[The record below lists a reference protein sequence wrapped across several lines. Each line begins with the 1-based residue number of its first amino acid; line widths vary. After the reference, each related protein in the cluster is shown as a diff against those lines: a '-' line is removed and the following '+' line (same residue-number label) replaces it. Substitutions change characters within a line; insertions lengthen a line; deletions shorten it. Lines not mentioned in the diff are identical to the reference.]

1 MPQGEIATT
10 VLLQYGGWAAAALSI
25 LLLILAIVYRGR
37 WHAARDA
44 LGDAAQ
50 RAEAAEVAL
59 SSAPLGCL
67 AFSHVDG
74 TIQASPRLIEVLG
87 LDERE
92 PTVALSGVLGAFED
106 AGARKLSI
114 ALEALLARGGGFS
127 HKLRTADGARTFEVS
142 GQRARSDTGDS
153 AIDFV
158 WFHDV
163 TETERAVLEAEA
175 GRRLLEQTLDSLPL
189 PVWRRNE
196 ALELTYCNRAY
207 ARAVDAEPAEAAAQ
221 GIELLGKAKAD
232 AAQEL
237 ARRAADLAGEAASE
251 SHHVVIEGA
260 RRLLEIAERP
270 LGDGTLVGHAVD
282 RTDADELAAELKRHV
297 EAHDDVL
304 ENLGSAIAI
313 FGQDLRLRF
322 FNTAYARLW
331 HLDEGFLNTEPPLGD
346 ILEVLRE
353 QRRWPEHPNFP
364 EYKRDWLRSLRTL
377 IDTTEELIHL
387 PDGTTL
393 RGLAS
398 PHPFGGVLFTYEDVT
413 DRLTLERS
421 YNTLIEVQS
430 ETLNNLYEGVAVF
443 GADGR
448 LKLSNPAYARM
459 WELAQELLEQ
469 SPHVRQ
475 LLEQGRPFYDV
486 DPEIWDSYVEA
497 RAASATEAESRNG
510 QRTRA
515 DGSVLDWRQVP
526 LPDGASLFTFLDVT
540 DSIRVERA
548 LRERNDAL
556 ETADR
561 LKSEFIANISY
572 ELRTPLNAIV
582 GFAEILENQFFGALN
597 ARQLEYSR
605 GIVEAS
611 QRLIAL
617 INDILDLATIEA
629 GYMELDLA
637 DVDIKETLDSIQ
649 TLGHERARNQNI
661 ALKLECP
668 ADIGTVTA
676 DGRRLKQALFNLLS
690 NAFKFTPDGG
700 SITISALRQDG
711 EIQLIVSDSGIG
723 IREEDLGRVFGT
735 FERGTAQ
742 SGQATQTGAGLG
754 LSLVKSLVELHG
766 GRVDLHSAP
775 QQGTK
780 VICHIPLKA
789 VAVSGPPAEQ
799 TLSA

>member
-10 VLLQYGGWAAAALSI
+10 VLLQYGGWAAAALCI
-25 LLLILAIVYRGR
+25 LFLILAMVYRGR
-37 WHAARDA
+37 WQAAQEA
-44 LGDAAQ
+44 AGGAAQ
-50 RAEAAEVAL
+50 RARAAEIAL
-59 SSAPLGCL
+59 SSAPVGCL
-67 AFSHVDG
+67 AFSHLDG
-74 TIQASPRLIEVLG
+74 SIQASPRLVEVLG
-87 LDERE
+87 LDEQE

-106 AGARKLSI
+106 AGARRLSV
-114 ALEALLARGGGFS
+114 ALEGLLARGGGFAET
-127 HKLRTADGARTFEVS
+127 LRTAEGARTFAVTGERTQPES
-142 GQRARSDTGDS
+142 GES

-158 WFHDV
+158 WFQDV
-163 TETERAVLEAEA
+163 TQAERALGEAEA
-175 GRRLLEQTLDSLPL
+175 GRRLLAETLDSLPL
-189 PVWRRNE
+189 PVWRRDA
-196 ALELTYCNRAY
+196 ALKLTYCNRAY
-207 ARAVDAEPAEAAAQ
+207 SQAVDADRAAAQ
-221 GIELLGKAKAD
+221 GIELLGKAKAE
-232 AAQEL
+232 AALDL
-237 ARRAADLAGEAASE
+237 ARRAAGEAKAVRE

-282 RTDADELAAELKRHV
+282 RTDAEELAREVKRHV
-297 EAHDDVL
+297 AAHDDVL
-304 ENLGSAIAI
+304 EHLGSAIAI
-313 FGQDLRLRF
+313 VGKDLRLRF
-322 FNTAYARLW
+322 FNSAYARLW
-331 HLDEGFLNTEPPLGD
+331 HLDESFLNTEPPLGD

-364 EYKRDWLRSLRTL
+364 EYKREWLRNLQTL

-393 RGLAS
+393 RGVAS

-421 YNTLIEVQS
+421 YNTLIEVQR
-430 ETLNNLYEGVAVF
+430 ETLNNLYEAVAVF

-448 LKLSNPAYARM
+448 LKLFNPAYAGM
-459 WELAQELLEQ
+459 WKLTRELLEQ

-475 LLEQGRPFYDV
+475 VLEQARPFYDV
-486 DPEIWDSYVEA
+486 GSERWDAYVEA

-540 DSIRVERA
+540 DTNRVERA
-548 LRERNDAL
+548 LRDRNDAL

-629 GYMELDLA
+629 GYLELDLA
-637 DVDIKETLDSIQ
+637 PVDIKEILESIQ

-661 ALKLECP
+661 ALKVECP
-668 ADIGTVTA
+668 DELGTVTA

-700 SITISALRQDG
+700 SITVSAVREDG
-711 EIQLIVSDSGIG
+711 EIQLMVSDSGIG
-723 IREEDLGRVFGT
+723 IREEDIDRVFGT

-742 SGQATQTGAGLG
+742 TGHATQTGAGLG
-754 LSLVKSLVELHG
+754 LSLVKSLIELHG

-775 QQGTK
+775 QQGTR
-780 VICHIPLKA
+780 VICHIPLTA
-789 VAVSGPPAEQ
+789 RREADPPAEQ
-799 TLSA
+799 PLSA